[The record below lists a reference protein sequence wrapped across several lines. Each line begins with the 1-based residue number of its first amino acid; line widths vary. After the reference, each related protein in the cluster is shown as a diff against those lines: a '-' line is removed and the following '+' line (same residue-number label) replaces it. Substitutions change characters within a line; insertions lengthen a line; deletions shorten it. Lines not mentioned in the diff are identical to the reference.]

1 MPTPAPAL
9 HQARLHSLPLID
21 RVKVRDLHGNLWD
34 RIGPITLERGSGDG
48 PWLYLAI
55 FSAPSVRP
63 SV

>member
-1 MPTPAPAL
+1 MPTPAL
-9 HQARLHSLPLID
+9 HEARLHSLPLID

-34 RIGPITLERGSGDG
+34 RIGPITPEPGSGDC

-55 FSAPSVRP
+55 FSAPSVSP